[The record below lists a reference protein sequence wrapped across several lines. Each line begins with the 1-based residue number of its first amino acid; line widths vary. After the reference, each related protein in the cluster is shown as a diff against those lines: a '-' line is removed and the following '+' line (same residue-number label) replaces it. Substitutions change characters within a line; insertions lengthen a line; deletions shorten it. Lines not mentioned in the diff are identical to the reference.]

1 MIHLTF
7 FCVTWATDEPLSIF
21 CPLSVRQLLRCFL
34 NQSSRCPLLSRK
46 RRRALRSWQ
55 RRPPLSSR
63 LNQLSSLRAVGASG
77 GATARRQRDPSC
89 FLSSLILTPNV
100 VKLRIEPSS
109 MIQPMYSV
117 SFHQLLSATPNNS
130 RATAIFGSSEIVDL
144 TNVESSP

>member
-7 FCVTWATDEPLSIF
+7 FCVTWATDEPLSIS
-21 CPLSVRQLLRCFL
+21 CSLSVCQLLRCFL

-100 VKLRIEPSS
+100 VKLRIEPSPI
-109 MIQPMYSV
+109 IQQWKLTSAFA
-117 SFHQLLSATPNNS
+117 SDTEQLQGKGHLRPSE
-130 RATAIFGSSEIVDL
+130 SEIAL